1 MADDLYRQKRRVTL
15 VGAVGNVV
23 LTIGKI
29 GLGVLGHSQALV
41 ADGIHS
47 LSDLVSDVV
56 VLYAAH
62 VGRLEAD
69 HNHPYGHKRFE
80 TVATVGIGLLL
91 IIVAAGFIYDATQ
104 RVLNPATLF
113 LPSWFV
119 LPVAVASVLIKELM
133 YHYTIRVGR
142 KVRSKLIEANAWH
155 HRSDAFSSLIVIV
168 GVAGALAGYAWFDA
182 IAGIIVAMMVGAMG
196 CRFVWDSLQE
206 LVDTGLDGEQ
216 VAELAEAIDT
226 VEGVL
231 AHKNLRTRRMGDLVL
246 VDVHIVVDGE
256 ITVREG
262 NSIGEQVRLRLLH
275 ILDDA
280 EVLIYLDAGVE
291 RKQMR

>member
-1 MADDLYRQKRRVTL
+1 MTDDLYRQKRRVTL

-29 GLGVLGHSQALV
+29 GLGVLGQSQALV

-155 HRSDAFSSLIVIV
+155 HRSDRKSTLIVIV
-168 GVAGALAGYAWFDA
+168 RVA
-182 IAGIIVAMMVGAMG
+182 
-196 CRFVWDSLQE
+196 
-206 LVDTGLDGEQ
+206 
-216 VAELAEAIDT
+216 
-226 VEGVL
+226 GVL
-231 AHKNLRTRRMGDLVL
+231 A
-246 VDVHIVVDGE
+246 E
-256 ITVREG
+256 IGRAHV
-262 NSIGEQVRLRLLH
+262 
-275 ILDDA
+275 
-280 EVLIYLDAGVE
+280 
-291 RKQMR
+291 